1 MQVKLELL
9 KQMPEIIRESVKPME
24 QIDGIKIIQV
34 DGLNGGAVPGVE
46 GQVDGHNGNLAD
58 QVVNSALRYRGQA
71 PLIDSLLAEVGLD
84 STSIQGLSGGIGKSN
99 GSGDTK
105 LD

>member
-34 DGLNGGAVPGVE
+34 DGLNAGSAPGSGGGAE
-46 GQVDGHNGNLAD
+46 GQSGNLAD

-71 PLIDSLLAEVGLD
+71 PLVDSLLAEVGLD
-84 STSIQGLSGGIGKSN
+84 ASSLKGLTGSTGENKS
-99 GSGDTK
+99 DEP
-105 LD
+105 DEE